1 MKNRLFHLHALNLED
16 QSKIRRNSANDADR
30 NNPLEDW
37 NGSISQPM
45 PIQEKKSPT
54 ELKHMLLER
63 IHSESPSTL
72 VSITSNQPIRRRRRY
87 DSEPAMATPHVQ
99 VGTVQVRSTQRS
111 LADNMLGIIFSEI
124 NVENSL
130 TRKNSFLTRR
140 NFFFFHFRRQVIFR
154 IFHRFLLF

>member
-1 MKNRLFHLHALNLED
+1 MNLED
-16 QSKIRRNSANDADR
+16 QSKVRRNSANDADR

-99 VGTVQVRSTQRS
+99 VRTDYSARVTESQLMRSI
-111 LADNMLGIIFSEI
+111 LVINLGLFS
-124 NVENSL
+124 
-130 TRKNSFLTRR
+130 
-140 NFFFFHFRRQVIFR
+140 
-154 IFHRFLLF
+154 

>member
-1 MKNRLFHLHALNLED
+1 MQNRLFHLHALNLED

-99 VGTVQVRSTQRS
+99 VHTIRSYS
-111 LADNMLGIIFSEI
+111 LIWSIWDDNLG
-124 NVENSL
+124 SL
-130 TRKNSFLTRR
+130 S
-140 NFFFFHFRRQVIFR
+140 
-154 IFHRFLLF
+154 

>member
-99 VGTVQVRSTQRS
+99 VRTGYSAKITESHTVLMRSI
-111 LADNMLGIIFSEI
+111 LVIHLGLFS
-124 NVENSL
+124 
-130 TRKNSFLTRR
+130 
-140 NFFFFHFRRQVIFR
+140 
-154 IFHRFLLF
+154 

>member
-1 MKNRLFHLHALNLED
+1 MNLED

-30 NNPLEDW
+30 NNSSLEDW
-37 NGSISQPM
+37 NSSISYSQPM

-63 IHSESPSTL
+63 IHSESPSNL

-99 VGTVQVRSTQRS
+99 VHTVRSPRKV
-111 LADNMLGIIFSEI
+111 MLGSIS
-124 NVENSL
+124 
-130 TRKNSFLTRR
+130 
-140 NFFFFHFRRQVIFR
+140 
-154 IFHRFLLF
+154 

>member
-99 VGTVQVRSTQRS
+99 VHTVRSTGPNLIWS
-111 LADNMLGIIFSEI
+111 IWDDNLGLLSY
-124 NVENSL
+124 
-130 TRKNSFLTRR
+130 KQSF
-140 NFFFFHFRRQVIFR
+140 I
-154 IFHRFLLF
+154 